1 MIHDCVMIRDEL
13 DMFQLRLEEMAGYD
27 VRHVVV
33 ESRVTHQGVPKPL
46 HFTENQGRFKPW
58 ADRIVHIVAEDLPD
72 AEDPWVREHA
82 QRDRALAALADADPR
97 DLVLIS
103 DVDEIPSAKPWKP
116 SPAPPSPCSR
126 TCARSPW
133 TGSGSGN

>member
-1 MIHDCVMIRDEL
+1 MIHDCVMLRDEL

-27 VRHVVV
+27 VRHYVV
-33 ESRVTHQGVPKPL
+33 EARVTHQGVPKPL

-97 DLVLIS
+97 DG
-103 DVDEIPSAKPWKP
+103 
-116 SPAPPSPCSR
+116 C
-126 TCARSPW
+126 
-133 TGSGSGN
+133 